1 MSTTPSQI
9 METVA
14 ATEEVL
20 DIASIKDAMDAFDP
34 AALLPNLSEIF
45 GSLATVCRWA
55 VMIGPLVLLVLGLAY
70 LLLSPKEANYYFG
83 YRCYY
88 GMGSVQAWRFT
99 QRVSGIIMTV
109 TGLILTIIAYSAV
122 KKFADMDLMEMGKK
136 AFSLIK
142 GQVICAFVIYV
153 FMFLLTAVLFDRK
166 GYPRFGSQSRKALSQ
181 QSVPVKE
188 EPAPEVPQEEEEPVL
203 EYEKQGEQVITAE
216 DIVIEGL
223 E

>member
-99 QRVSGIIMTV
+99 QRFAGIV
-109 TGLILTIIAYSAV
+109 LGGSGLILTVWMYLASSGYAGMDVTEMVWQTIDYLAVQAIVAFLANMTINLTALIRFNRRGEYRKAV
-122 KKFADMDLMEMGKK
+122 KKK
-136 AFSLIK
+136 
-142 GQVICAFVIYV
+142 
-153 FMFLLTAVLFDRK
+153 T
-166 GYPRFGSQSRKALSQ
+166 
-181 QSVPVKE
+181 
-188 EPAPEVPQEEEEPVL
+188 
-203 EYEKQGEQVITAE
+203 
-216 DIVIEGL
+216 
-223 E
+223 

>member
-1 MSTTPSQI
+1 

-70 LLLSPKEANYYFG
+70 LLFSPKEVNYYFG

-99 QRVSGIIMTV
+99 QRFAGIVLGGSG
-109 TGLILTIIAYSAV
+109 LALTIWMYLASSGYAGMDVTEMVWQTVDYLVIQAIVAFLANMTINLTALIRFNRRGEYRKAV
-122 KKFADMDLMEMGKK
+122 KKSK
-136 AFSLIK
+136 
-142 GQVICAFVIYV
+142 
-153 FMFLLTAVLFDRK
+153 
-166 GYPRFGSQSRKALSQ
+166 
-181 QSVPVKE
+181 
-188 EPAPEVPQEEEEPVL
+188 
-203 EYEKQGEQVITAE
+203 
-216 DIVIEGL
+216 
-223 E
+223 